1 MGDSTFEQMRQLDQL
16 LLEREI
22 STDLPGC
29 IPVEEPSHVV
39 SAAIFNDHD
48 HADYAYEV
56 IMERIKEFEDTLDDD
71 HEIAIKLASFGQN
84 ITMSVTEIGYSNPTT
99 LIFSGYV
106 GKQRA
111 ELIQHMSQ
119 LNFLLLSVEKEDPKK
134 PALRLGFA
142 LPEKD

>member
-1 MGDSTFEQMRQLDQL
+1 MDDSTFEQMRQLDQL

-22 STDLPGC
+22 STGLPGC
-29 IPVEEPSHVV
+29 VPIEEPSPVV
-39 SAAIFNDHD
+39 SATIFDD
-48 HADYAYEV
+48 YERADYAYKV

-71 HEIAIKLASFGQN
+71 HEIAVKLASFGQN
-84 ITMSVTEIGYSNPTT
+84 ITMSVTEIRYSNPTT

-106 GKQRA
+106 GKQKA
-111 ELIQHMSQ
+111 KLIQHMSQ

-142 LPEKD
+142 LPEKG